1 MKIKIWKAIIVF
13 MVFMMAFTIVS
24 RVVTQMRTPTVEVTY
39 AKMGTINKM
48 VQEEAVVQGSSQIA
62 VITEPGIRIQ
72 KVAVKSGSYV
82 DEGDLLFTYDVDHL
96 KKNYKKTVNEGN
108 VYAKTSGQIVR
119 VDLEVGREASGSADI
134 LIADDADGKHAEIV
148 VDKEYRSYLT
158 VGSIVA
164 VDYTTEMYGESY
176 QTTGDGIVLAIEE
189 DLVEGVLVVT
199 VDLTQLDTNIGDSVY
214 IRVVDVAADY
224 TSVLPRE
231 ALRYDGS
238 EYFVYVVKE
247 KETIMGLEN
256 RISKQKVEVLDMNDN
271 YVAVDKVSTL
281 LPIVLDSDRQLVE
294 DGRVRYAET
303 NE

>member
-1 MKIKIWKAIIVF
+1 MKAKIWKAIITF
-13 MVFMMAFTIVS
+13 MVFMAAFTIVS
-24 RVVTQMRTPTVEVTY
+24 RVVIQMRTPTVEVTY
-39 AKMGTINKM
+39 AQMGTINKM
-48 VQEEAVVQGSSQIA
+48 VQEEAMVQGSRQTA

-72 KVAVKSGSYV
+72 KVAVKDGSYV
-82 DEGDLLFTYDVDHL
+82 DEGDLLFAYDVEHL
-96 KKNYKKTVNEGN
+96 KKNYKKVINGGN

-134 LIADDADGKHAEIV
+134 LIADDTDGKHAEVV

-158 VGSIVA
+158 VGSTVI
-164 VDYTTEMYGESY
+164 VDYTTEMYGEAY
-176 QTTGDGIVLAIEE
+176 QTTGDGTILAIEE
-189 DLVEGVLVVT
+189 DLVKGVLVVT
-199 VDLTQLDTNIGDSVY
+199 VDLTQLDTNIGDYVY
-214 IRVVDVAADY
+214 IRVVNVAADY

-256 RISKQKVEVLDMNDN
+256 RISKQKLEVLDMNDS
-271 YVAVDKVSTL
+271 YVAVDKVSMI
-281 LPIVLDSDRQLVE
+281 LPIVVDSDKQLVE